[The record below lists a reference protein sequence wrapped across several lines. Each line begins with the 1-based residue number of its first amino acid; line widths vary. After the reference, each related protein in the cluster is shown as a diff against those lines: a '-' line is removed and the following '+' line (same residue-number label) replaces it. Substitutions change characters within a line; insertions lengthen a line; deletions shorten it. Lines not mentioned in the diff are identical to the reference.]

1 MREGNDSNK
10 MEVMNRREALLIIGK
25 EGKMM
30 RRKNVVLFSITFI
43 SLMLLVA
50 TTLFAQVK
58 EVKIGVLYPLSGA
71 AAAIGRDL
79 QRAAEMTAE
88 ELVNSKKPDIDILMT
103 KWGGI
108 PNLGGAKLKLIFA
121 DHRGEPD
128 RGADLAKRLIEDD
141 KVVGL
146 MGAYHSSVTKTVS
159 AVAERYGVPMINDSS
174 TSPDLTRRGFKWFW
188 RVTPHDE
195 YFTKDLFELLKGLT
209 EGKVKGVKSVPKDQ
223 IKNLAYACENTEW
236 GSSVGKTIEAYA
248 KEYGFDI
255 VKGLLYSANAPDLT
269 SEAQALIA
277 AKPDCMLFACY
288 LSDSLL
294 MIRTLKGM
302 KAAPRFFWGQNAGF
316 EMADFHKTLGAD
328 INGVLT
334 RTVFI
339 DKLAKVKKVA
349 GQIND
354 LYKKKYGDELTGA
367 TGRSVVGVQTW
378 AYVLNRAGST
388 DPKAIQ
394 KACNEINIPG
404 YELVMPWEGIKFDA
418 TGQNIL
424 GKGLIGQYQLTREGK
439 ISLEIIFP
447 FDLATANMVYPFPG
461 WK

>member
-1 MREGNDSNK
+1 
-10 MEVMNRREALLIIGK
+10 
-25 EGKMM
+25 MM
-30 RRKNVVLFSITFI
+30 RKKYFLYLFVSVLSI
-43 SLMLLVA
+43 SMVSP
-50 TTLFAQVK
+50 TLFAAEK
-58 EVKIGVLYPLSGA
+58 EIKIGVLYPLSGA
-71 AAAIGRDL
+71 AATIGRDL
-79 QRAAEMTAE
+79 QRAAEFTAE
-88 ELVNSKKPDIDILMT
+88 QLVNNKNPGIDIPMA

-108 PNLGGAKLKLIFA
+108 PNLGGAKIKLIFA

-128 RGADLAKRLIEDD
+128 RGADLAKRLILDD

-159 AVAERYGVPMINDSS
+159 AVAERYEIPMINDSS

-188 RVTPHDE
+188 RCTPHDE

-209 EGKVKGVKSVPKDQ
+209 EGKVRGVKAIPKDQ
-223 IKNLAYACENTEW
+223 LENLAYAFENTEW
-236 GSSVGKTIEAYA
+236 GSSVAKTVEAFA
-248 KEYGFDI
+248 KEYGFNI

-288 LSDSLL
+288 LSDSIL

-339 DKLAKVKKVA
+339 DKLGKVKKVA

-354 LYKKKYGDELTGA
+354 LYKKKYGEELTGA

-388 DPKAIQ
+388 DPKVIQ

-404 YELVMPWEGIKFDA
+404 DELVMPWEGIKFDE
-418 TGQNIL
+418 TGQNIK
-424 GKGLIGQYQLTREGK
+424 GKGLIGQYQLKEGK
-439 ISLEIIFP
+439 IELEIIYP
-447 FDLATANMVYPFPG
+447 FDLATANMIYPFPG

>member
-1 MREGNDSNK
+1 
-10 MEVMNRREALLIIGK
+10 MNRREALLIIGK

-195 YFTKDLFELLKGLT
+195 YFTKDLFELLRGLT
-209 EGKVKGVKSVPKDQ
+209 EGKVKGVKSVSKDQ

-236 GSSVGKTIEAYA
+236 GSSAGKTIEAYA
-248 KEYGFDI
+248 KEYGFNI
-255 VKGLLYSANAPDLT
+255 AKGLLYSANAPDLT

-316 EMADFHKTLGAD
+316 EMADFHKALGAD

-367 TGRSVVGVQTW
+367 TARSVVGVQTW

-424 GKGLIGQYQLTREGK
+424 GKGLIGQYQLTKEGK
-439 ISLEIIFP
+439 IDLQIVYP
-447 FDLATANMVYPFPG
+447 FDLATADFIYPFPG

>member
-1 MREGNDSNK
+1 
-10 MEVMNRREALLIIGK
+10 
-25 EGKMM
+25 MM

-121 DHRGEPD
+121 DHRGEPG
-128 RGADLAKRLIEDD
+128 RGADLAKRLILDD

-146 MGAYHSSVTKTVS
+146 MGAYHSSGTKTVS
-159 AVAERYGVPMINDSS
+159 MVAERYGVPMINDSS

-195 YFTKDLFELLKGLT
+195 SFTKDLFELLKGLS
-209 EGKVKGVKSVPKDQ
+209 EGKVKGVGKIPKDQ
-223 IKNLAYACENTEW
+223 LKNIAYACENTEW
-236 GSSVGKTIEAYA
+236 GSGVGKTIEAYA
-248 KEYGFDI
+248 KEYGFNI
-255 VKGLLYSANAPDLT
+255 VKGILYDSKSPDLT
-269 SEAQALIA
+269 SEARTLIA
-277 AKPDCMLFACY
+277 SNPNCMLFASY
-288 LSDSLL
+288 LSDSIL

-302 KAAPRFFWGQNAGF
+302 KAPPRFFWGQNAGF
-316 EMADFHKTLGAD
+316 EMADFPKTLGAD
-328 INGVLT
+328 TNGVLT

-339 DKLAKVKKVA
+339 AKIAKVKKVA
-349 GQIND
+349 GQINE
-354 LYKKKYGDELTGA
+354 LYKKKYGYHSTGA

-378 AYVLNRAGST
+378 AYVLDRARST

-394 KACNEINIPG
+394 KACNEVDIPG
-404 YELVMPWEGIKFDA
+404 YELVMQWDGVKFDA
-418 TGQNIL
+418 TGQNIK
-424 GKGLIGQYQLTREGK
+424 GKGLIGQYQFKEGK
-439 ISLEIIFP
+439 AELEIIYP
-447 FDLATANMVYPFPG
+447 FELATSNMIYPFPG

>member
-1 MREGNDSNK
+1 MKTIKRFFVFFTVLTVSS
-10 MEVMNRREALLIIGK
+10 VMVCSPLLAAEK
-25 EGKMM
+25 E
-30 RRKNVVLFSITFI
+30 I
-43 SLMLLVA
+43 
-50 TTLFAQVK
+50 
-58 EVKIGVLYPLSGA
+58 KIGVLYPLSGA
-71 AAAIGRDL
+71 AATIGRDL
-79 QRAAEMTAE
+79 QRAAELTAE
-88 ELVNSKKPDIDILMT
+88 QLVNNKNPGIDILMA

-108 PNLGGAKLKLIFA
+108 PSLGNAKIKLIFA

-128 RGADLAKRLIEDD
+128 RGADLAKRLILDD
-141 KVVGL
+141 KVAGL
-146 MGAYHSSVTKTVS
+146 MGAYHSSVTKTAS
-159 AVAERYGVPMINDSS
+159 AVAERYGIPMINDSS

-188 RVTPHDE
+188 RTTPHDE

-209 EGKVKGVKSVPKDQ
+209 EGKVKGVMAVPKDQ
-223 IKNLAYACENTEW
+223 LKNLAYACENTEW
-236 GSSVGKTIEAYA
+236 GASVGKTIEAFA
-248 KEYGFDI
+248 KEYGFNI
-255 VKGLLYSANAPDLT
+255 VKGLLYNANSPDLT

-277 AKPDCMLFACY
+277 VKPDCMLFACY

-302 KAAPRFFWGQNAGF
+302 KATPRFFWGQNAGF

-339 DKLAKVKKVA
+339 DKLAKVKRVA

-394 KACNEINIPG
+394 KSCNEIDIPG
-404 YELVMPWEGIKFDA
+404 YELVMPWDGIKFDA
-418 TGQNIL
+418 TGQNIK
-424 GKGLIGQYQLTREGK
+424 GRGLIGQYQWKEGK
-439 ISLEIIFP
+439 ADLEIVYP
-447 FDLATANMVYPFPG
+447 FDLATANMIYPFPG